1 MAWIKGRDLLMRER
15 GTYGRAIVGTV
26 GAPRCSSLGTWLVV
40 FGVAVLWARHQSSQ
54 IDKLYAAAG
63 LPHQSFAAGLR
74 ERARELSGGL
84 TRRLSTR
91 KET

>member
-1 MAWIKGRDLLMRER
+1 MNDR
-15 GTYGRAIVGTV
+15 GTYGRAIVGADLAPRRPSHGTGLV
-26 GAPRCSSLGTWLVV
+26 GALVV
-40 FGVAVLWARHQSSQ
+40 VGAVLWARHQSRQ
-54 IDKLYAAAG
+54 IERLYAAAG

-74 ERARELSGGL
+74 ERTRELSHGL